1 MQFDQYYQW
10 SKKFYLITV
19 APQHY
24 DKVDSTNEPLGLSTH
39 TKCQSENKV

>member
-19 APQHY
+19 GQHY
-24 DKVDSTNEPLGLSTH
+24 YKVDSTNEPLGLSTH
-39 TKCQSENKV
+39 TKCQSENKA